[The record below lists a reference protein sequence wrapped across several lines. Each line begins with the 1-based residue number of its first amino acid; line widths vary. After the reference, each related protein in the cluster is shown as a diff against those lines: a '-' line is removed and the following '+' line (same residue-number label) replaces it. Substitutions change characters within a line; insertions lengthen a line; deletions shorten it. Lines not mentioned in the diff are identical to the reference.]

1 LAIVKENKGQPINA
15 ARICCLTE
23 TFVK

>member
-1 LAIVKENKGQPINA
+1 VKENKGQPINA